1 MAVDK
6 SKSLEYN
13 EIGRHSAC
21 GAEIGKKKSDVENS
35 TAESL
40 SRNPELVTSI
50 GLVVSSFISK
60 PFSVCRTTAANHI
73 TTHMLTLMASS
84 SAEL

>member
-1 MAVDK
+1 MAVEI
-6 SKSLEYN
+6 SESWEYN

-21 GAEIGKKKSDVENS
+21 GAEIGKEKIHVENS

-40 SRNPELVTSI
+40 SRNPELVAST

-60 PFSVCRTTAANHI
+60 PFSVYRTTAANHI
-73 TTHMLTLMASS
+73 NTQMLTLMASS